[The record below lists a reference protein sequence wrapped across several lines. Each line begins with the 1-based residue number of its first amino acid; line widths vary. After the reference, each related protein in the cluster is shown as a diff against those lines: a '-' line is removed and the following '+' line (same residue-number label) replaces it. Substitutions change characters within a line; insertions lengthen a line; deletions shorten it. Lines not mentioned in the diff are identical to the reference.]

1 MRKFIGSRQVLL
13 FLLLLTGSLAGCV
26 GAPLQPLDSMSAL
39 SSGET
44 VIVGRI
50 ELVPP
55 LEDGEQRVESKGLFI
70 NPYADEMKNGVF
82 LLTDEKSRN
91 IGEPSISDYNNRIE
105 AKLEKPFY
113 VRAKSAPLHI
123 NAAEIMMSVERYGTN
138 KVRLPAKF
146 RVDIKPGD
154 KAVYIGTVRYH
165 RDEFF
170 EITRVEVVDDYARER
185 AAFNKKFG
193 AGLMLKKSIVKA
205 ASKR

>member
-1 MRKFIGSRQVLL
+1 MRKFIGTRQALV
-13 FLLLLTGSLAGCV
+13 FLLSLAAFLAGCA
-26 GAPLQPLDSMSAL
+26 GAPLQPLDSISAL

-55 LEDGEQRVESKGLFI
+55 LEDGEQRVESRGLFI
-70 NPYADEMKNGVF
+70 NPYADEMKNGVY
-82 LLTDEKSRN
+82 LLTGEKSRA
-91 IGEPSISDYNNRIE
+91 IVEPSLSDYNNRIE

-123 NAAEIMMSVERYGTN
+123 NAAEIMMSVDRYGTN
-138 KVRLPAKF
+138 KVRLPARF

-170 EITRVEVVDDYARER
+170 EITKVEVVDDYAKER

-193 AGLMLKKSIVKA
+193 GGVTLKKSIVKA
-205 ASKR
+205 VSKR